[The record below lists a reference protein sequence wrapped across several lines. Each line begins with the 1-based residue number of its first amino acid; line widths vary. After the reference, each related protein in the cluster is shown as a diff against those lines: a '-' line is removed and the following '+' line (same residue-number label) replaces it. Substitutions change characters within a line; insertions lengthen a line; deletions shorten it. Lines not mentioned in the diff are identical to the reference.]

1 MAYEPSEGLFAGLAL
16 VPHNV
21 LDAAKDNKICFE
33 KLMKTA
39 RDNLAGPKVLDASDE
54 KTKNG
59 MIAATDIDSA
69 TAAKQKAI
77 YADLAA
83 ALSAILGARNKKD
96 SIPDNVYLTGNK
108 WHPNVEKFK
117 IEAFGMKD
125 YNSSD
130 VILQFG
136 SEYHGISLKKKP
148 KSQSASPTLINNAF
162 SQYVEGDDL
171 KFAKDM
177 LDDHRIKFFAGV
189 IKEACDDPKL
199 LKGFATKYDKGGKSI
214 ADLNPDNLAD
224 AKELWNIRVPRV
236 KNNKVE
242 NIALINLKSENELAD
257 RDGLVRKIDSTGKQ
271 EEFRKFVNSKLVSQ
285 GNVLNPLYKGFL
297 DIMNKPKVKD
307 KLASTLLNR
316 VLKLSLLDELD
327 TWGDAE
333 FKFYLTEGVG
343 TVGNNME
350 PLVGHANVVDLD
362 SIIVAIAAY
371 RNAKTTIEL
380 NKTETFSPGREAAK
394 VFFTVVK
401 GAESKDRMPILYI
414 ELRYKGS
421 FTAYPQFFAGMTKEF
436 KKFLETMV
444 PYSN

>member
-1 MAYEPSEGLFAGLAL
+1 M
-16 VPHNV
+16 
-21 LDAAKDNKICFE
+21 
-33 KLMKTA
+33 
-39 RDNLAGPKVLDASDE
+39 
-54 KTKNG
+54 
-59 MIAATDIDSA
+59 
-69 TAAKQKAI
+69 
-77 YADLAA
+77 
-83 ALSAILGARNKKD
+83 
-96 SIPDNVYLTGNK
+96 
-108 WHPNVEKFK
+108 
-117 IEAFGMKD
+117 GMKD
-125 YNSSD
+125 YNSSGL
-130 VILQFG
+130 ILRYG
-136 SEYHGISLKKKP
+136 NLYVGISLKKKP

-285 GNVLNPLYKGFL
+285 GNILNPLYKGFL

-401 GAESKDRMPILYI
+401 GAESKDRMPILDI

>member
-1 MAYEPSEGLFAGLAL
+1 
-16 VPHNV
+16 
-21 LDAAKDNKICFE
+21 
-33 KLMKTA
+33 
-39 RDNLAGPKVLDASDE
+39 
-54 KTKNG
+54 
-59 MIAATDIDSA
+59 
-69 TAAKQKAI
+69 
-77 YADLAA
+77 
-83 ALSAILGARNKKD
+83 
-96 SIPDNVYLTGNK
+96 
-108 WHPNVEKFK
+108 
-117 IEAFGMKD
+117 
-125 YNSSD
+125 
-130 VILQFG
+130 
-136 SEYHGISLKKKP
+136 
-148 KSQSASPTLINNAF
+148 
-162 SQYVEGDDL
+162 
-171 KFAKDM
+171 
-177 LDDHRIKFFAGV
+177 
-189 IKEACDDPKL
+189 
-199 LKGFATKYDKGGKSI
+199 
-214 ADLNPDNLAD
+214 
-224 AKELWNIRVPRV
+224 
-236 KNNKVE
+236 
-242 NIALINLKSENELAD
+242 
-257 RDGLVRKIDSTGKQ
+257 
-271 EEFRKFVNSKLVSQ
+271 
-285 GNVLNPLYKGFL
+285 
-297 DIMNKPKVKD
+297 MNKPKVKD

-401 GAESKDRMPILYI
+401 GAESKDRMPILDI

>member
-285 GNVLNPLYKGFL
+285 GNILNPLYKGFL

-401 GAESKDRMPILYI
+401 GAESKDRMPILDI

>member
-401 GAESKDRMPILYI
+401 GAESKDRMPILDI

>member
-257 RDGLVRKIDSTGKQ
+257 RDGLVRKLDSTGKQ

-380 NKTETFSPGREAAK
+380 NKTETFSLGREAAK

-401 GAESKDRMPILYI
+401 GAESKDRMPILDI

-436 KKFLETMV
+436 KKFIETMV

>member
-224 AKELWNIRVPRV
+224 AKELWNIRVPGV
-236 KNNKVE
+236 NNNKVE

-285 GNVLNPLYKGFL
+285 GNILNPLYKGFL

-401 GAESKDRMPILYI
+401 GAESKDRMPILDI

>member
-21 LDAAKDNKICFE
+21 LDAARDDKTCFE

-39 RDNLAGPKVLDASDE
+39 RDNLAGPRVLDASDE

-401 GAESKDRMPILYI
+401 GAESKDRMPILDI

>member
-257 RDGLVRKIDSTGKQ
+257 RDGLVRKLDSTGKQ

-401 GAESKDRMPILYI
+401 GAESKDRMPILDI

>member
-257 RDGLVRKIDSTGKQ
+257 RDGLVRKLDSSGKQ

-401 GAESKDRMPILYI
+401 GAESKDRMPILDI

>member
-21 LDAAKDNKICFE
+21 LDAARDDKTCFE

-39 RDNLAGPKVLDASDE
+39 RDNLAGPRVLDASDE

-224 AKELWNIRVPRV
+224 AKELWNIRVPRI

-257 RDGLVRKIDSTGKQ
+257 RDGLVRKLDSSGKQ

-401 GAESKDRMPILYI
+401 GAESKDRMPILDI

>member
-162 SQYVEGDDL
+162 SQ
-171 KFAKDM
+171 
-177 LDDHRIKFFAGV
+177 
-189 IKEACDDPKL
+189 
-199 LKGFATKYDKGGKSI
+199 
-214 ADLNPDNLAD
+214 
-224 AKELWNIRVPRV
+224 
-236 KNNKVE
+236 
-242 NIALINLKSENELAD
+242 
-257 RDGLVRKIDSTGKQ
+257 
-271 EEFRKFVNSKLVSQ
+271 
-285 GNVLNPLYKGFL
+285 
-297 DIMNKPKVKD
+297 
-307 KLASTLLNR
+307 
-316 VLKLSLLDELD
+316 
-327 TWGDAE
+327 
-333 FKFYLTEGVG
+333 
-343 TVGNNME
+343 
-350 PLVGHANVVDLD
+350 
-362 SIIVAIAAY
+362 
-371 RNAKTTIEL
+371 
-380 NKTETFSPGREAAK
+380 
-394 VFFTVVK
+394 
-401 GAESKDRMPILYI
+401 
-414 ELRYKGS
+414 
-421 FTAYPQFFAGMTKEF
+421 
-436 KKFLETMV
+436 
-444 PYSN
+444 

>member
-1 MAYEPSEGLFAGLAL
+1 MAYEPAEGLFAGLAL

-21 LDAAKDNKICFE
+21 LDAARDDKTCFE

-401 GAESKDRMPILYI
+401 GAESKDRMPILDI

>member
-285 GNVLNPLYKGFL
+285 GNILNPLYKGFL

-401 GAESKDRMPILYI
+401 GAESKDRMPILDI

-444 PYSN
+444 PYSH

>member
-297 DIMNKPKVKD
+297 DIMNRPKVKD

-401 GAESKDRMPILYI
+401 GAESKDRMPILDI

>member
-177 LDDHRIKFFAGV
+177 LYDHRIKFFAGV

-285 GNVLNPLYKGFL
+285 GNILNPLYKGFL

-401 GAESKDRMPILYI
+401 GAESKDRMPILDI

>member
-199 LKGFATKYDKGGKSI
+199 LKGFATKYDKGGKPI

-257 RDGLVRKIDSTGKQ
+257 RDGLVRKLDSSGKQ

-316 VLKLSLLDELD
+316 VLKLSLFDELD

-343 TVGNNME
+343 TIGTNME

-401 GAESKDRMPILYI
+401 GAESKDRMPILDI

>member
-1 MAYEPSEGLFAGLAL
+1 MAYEPSEGLLAGIAL

-285 GNVLNPLYKGFL
+285 GNILNPLYKGFL

-401 GAESKDRMPILYI
+401 GAESKDRMPILDI